1 MDTTDYYPLR
11 LIVTKDWLSRN
22 AKQFPLE
29 GSLLP
34 SPRWWRTVQ
43 NMNELHI
50 GYARVSTN
58 EQDLT
63 AQRNALEALG
73 VRSNLIYTDHGL
85 TGTNRARPGLRE
97 ALAACRN
104 GDTLVITKLDRLA
117 RSLKDAR
124 DIIDEL
130 TIKGVKLSI
139 GGSVHDPTDPVG
151 RLLFNVLAMVA
162 EFESDLIRA
171 RTREGMLVAK
181 AKGHL
186 RGKQP
191 KLSVAQQR
199 HLMEVHQAGTHST
212 AELAELFNVARSTVY
227 RTVQRQSAV
236 RND

>member
-1 MDTTDYYPLR
+1 
-11 LIVTKDWLSRN
+11 
-22 AKQFPLE
+22 
-29 GSLLP
+29 
-34 SPRWWRTVQ
+34 
-43 NMNELHI
+43 MNEFLI

-63 AQRNALEALG
+63 AQQNALEALG

-104 GDTLVITKLDRLA
+104 GDTLVVAKLDRLA
-117 RSLKDAR
+117 RSLRDAK

-130 TIKGVKLSI
+130 TVKGVKLSI

-151 RLLFNVLAMVA
+151 RLLFNVLAMVT

-171 RTREGMLVAK
+171 RTREGMQVAK

-186 RGKQP
+186 RGKQT
-191 KLSVAQQR
+191 KLSTAQQR
-199 HLMEVHQAGTHST
+199 HLMEVHRAGTHSV
-212 AELAELFNVARSTVY
+212 NC
-227 RTVQRQSAV
+227 
-236 RND
+236 

>member
-1 MDTTDYYPLR
+1 
-11 LIVTKDWLSRN
+11 
-22 AKQFPLE
+22 
-29 GSLLP
+29 
-34 SPRWWRTVQ
+34 
-43 NMNELHI
+43 MNEFLI
-50 GYARVSTN
+50 GYARVSAN

-63 AQRNALEALG
+63 AQQNALEALG

-104 GDTLVITKLDRLA
+104 GDTLVVAKLDRLA
-117 RSLKDAR
+117 RSLRDAK

-139 GGSVHDPTDPVG
+139 GGSVNDPTDPVG

-171 RTREGMLVAK
+171 RTREGMQVAK

-191 KLSVAQQR
+191 KLSTAQQR
-199 HLMEVHQAGTHST
+199 HLIEGRIPPPNSPSCSTSPAPLSTEPSNDLSQTENTCASSRCRTKKPCNGTAKATHFGPYNPI
-212 AELAELFNVARSTVY
+212 ADPV
-227 RTVQRQSAV
+227 
-236 RND
+236 D

>member
-1 MDTTDYYPLR
+1 MPESGPLTVSCLTSGSADR
-11 LIVTKDWLSRN
+11 QRSATNEFLI
-22 AKQFPLE
+22 
-29 GSLLP
+29 GS
-34 SPRWWRTVQ
+34 
-43 NMNELHI
+43 
-50 GYARVSTN
+50 ARVSTN

-63 AQRNALEALG
+63 AQKNALENLG
-73 VRSNLIYTDHGL
+73 VRSNLLYTDHGL

-104 GDTLVITKLDRLA
+104 GDTLVVAKLDRLA
-117 RSLKDAR
+117 RSIRNAK

-130 TIKGVKLSI
+130 TVKGVKLSI

-171 RTREGMLVAK
+171 RTRERMHVAE

-191 KLSVAQQR
+191 KLSTAQQR
-199 HLMEVHQAGTHST
+199 HLMEVHRAGTHSPS
-212 AELAELFNVARSTVY
+212 ELAELFNVARSTVY
-227 RTVQRQSAV
+227 RTVQRSVA
-236 RND
+236 N

>member
-1 MDTTDYYPLR
+1 
-11 LIVTKDWLSRN
+11 
-22 AKQFPLE
+22 
-29 GSLLP
+29 
-34 SPRWWRTVQ
+34 
-43 NMNELHI
+43 MNEFLI

-63 AQRNALEALG
+63 AQQNALEALG

-85 TGTNRARPGLRE
+85 TGTNRARPVLRE

-104 GDTLVITKLDRLA
+104 GDTLVVAKLDRLA
-117 RSLKDAR
+117 RSLRDAK

-130 TIKGVKLSI
+130 TARIQAVKGVTLSI

-171 RTREGMLVAK
+171 RTREGMQVAK

-191 KLSVAQQR
+191 KLSPAQQR
-199 HLMEVHQAGTHST
+199 HLIDVHRAGTHST

-227 RTVQRQSAV
+227 RTVQRSVA
-236 RND
+236 N